1 MSLVKVD
8 NAKLDALRADEVRKE
23 RDAKL
28 AATDWRVTKAL
39 ESGVA
44 LAPEWA
50 DYRQALRDIP
60 QQDGFPHDVTWPAQ
74 IPGTESEEI
83 N

>member
-8 NAKLDALRADEVRKE
+8 NAKLDDLRADEVRKE

-44 LAPEWA
+44 LDSVWSA
-50 DYRQALRDIP
+50 YRQALRDVP
-60 QQDGFPHDVTWPAQ
+60 EQTGFPENIDWPEK
-74 IPGTESEEI
+74 PES
-83 N
+83 